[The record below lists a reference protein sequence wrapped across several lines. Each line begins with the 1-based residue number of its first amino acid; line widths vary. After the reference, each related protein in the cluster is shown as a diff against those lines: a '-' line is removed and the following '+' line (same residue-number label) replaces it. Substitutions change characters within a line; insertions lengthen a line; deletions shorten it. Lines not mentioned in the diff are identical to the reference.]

1 MRAMILVMVS
11 CLFFPAF
18 TVAGVVVFDDFDNG
32 ELDSA
37 WQIGYR
43 EYANG
48 WSYAEAGTNLTV
60 TEVAV
65 TTDRQWGDVSLSRT
79 LASMGD
85 FEASLAFSW
94 DSENNARAM
103 QRFGIYLKDAEGN
116 NVIYASY
123 NDAWQLESGGKIAS
137 GGGKYYSSGYDS
149 LPLAGNTVIGI
160 VRIGS
165 DISVSWGGQEY
176 FTTQSSTAVT
186 QVEIRFGHYKYST
199 SGSFFGTI
207 AVDYI
212 SVIPEPATLS
222 LFLVGL
228 AGIAR
233 RKRK

>member
-1 MRAMILVMVS
+1 MRTMILVVS
-11 CLFFPAF
+11 CLFFPTFA
-18 TVAGVVVFDDFDNG
+18 VAGVVVFDDFDNS
-32 ELDSA
+32 ELDPA

-43 EYANG
+43 EYASG

-65 TTDRQWGDVSLSRT
+65 TTDRQWGDVSLSRII
-79 LASMGD
+79 APMGD
-85 FEASLAFSW
+85 FAASLAFSW
-94 DSENNARAM
+94 DSADDAKAM

-123 NDAWQLESGGKIAS
+123 NDAWQFQRGEKTAS
-137 GGGKYYSSGYDS
+137 GGGEFYSSGYNS
-149 LPLAGNTVIGI
+149 LPLAGNTIIEI
-160 VRIGS
+160 VRIGN

-186 QVEIRFGHYKYST
+186 QVEIRFGHYKYDASN
-199 SGSFFGTI
+199 SFFGTI

-222 LFLVGL
+222 LLLVGL
-228 AGIAR
+228 AGVAR
-233 RKRK
+233 CKRK